1 MLIRWKFPKTIQW
14 VIKLFIIY
22 LCIFS
27 AFRIATLLF
36 FKPANIE
43 VSSLFSSF
51 WLGLQ
56 YDLRWIAIV
65 LLPIACVSLFPKFS
79 PFYSER
85 CKKGWAIYLAV
96 ITLLLLFFFGADFG
110 HFAYVS
116 TRLNASALNFAED
129 AKISFEMI
137 WQSYP
142 IVWILAGLLGAVA
155 MMTWMFKRTHVS
167 VEEQNMNIHKFA
179 YRRIWHTITI
189 IILGWFLFGFLS
201 FKPLMWS
208 DAFKL
213 NDNFKS
219 YLALNP
225 LQNFFT
231 TLRFRTP
238 VFNDEKAK
246 KYYNT
251 VSDFLQLD
259 KKNTKENTYER
270 IMHPGSNA
278 LESKPNVVLVICE
291 SFSMYKSSMSG
302 NPLNSTPFFNELA
315 KEGIFFDRCFSPT
328 FGTARGVFAILTG
341 IPDVQ
346 LSKFSTRNLESLNQY
361 TIINSFEGYKKMYFL
376 GGNSDFNNFRG
387 LINNINDV
395 EIYEE
400 GKFLSPKLNVWGI
413 SDKDL
418 FLEAD
423 KVMKEQTKPFFTIIQ
438 TSGNHRPYS
447 IPATDKDFIP
457 GKPSEEELKQY
468 GFESIEEFNAFCY
481 TDYCYK
487 KFIEAAKQSAYF
499 DNTIFVFIGDHGV
512 EGNAAAM
519 YPEVWTE
526 QRLNDEH
533 VPLLFYAP
541 ALLTPQKRNE
551 TVSQI
556 DLLPTLASM
565 IFQPF
570 TNKTLGRNLLNEDG
584 KKNAAFIIH
593 HDEGKIGV
601 VNNDYYYTKNLW
613 ITKEE
618 LFPIRVG
625 LPPLTIKQSDS
636 VKLHLSELT
645 SAIYETAQWMLV
657 NNHGR

>member
-22 LCIFS
+22 LSIFS

-65 LLPIACVSLFPKFS
+65 LLPIACLSLFPKFS

-142 IVWILAGLLGAVA
+142 IVWIFAGLLGAVA
-155 MMTWMFKRTHVS
+155 MMTWMFKKTHVS
-167 VEEQNMNIHKFA
+167 VEEQNINIHKFS

-189 IILGWFLFGFLS
+189 IILAWFLFGFLS

-238 VFNDEKAK
+238 VFNEEKAK
-246 KYYNT
+246 KYYNAI
-251 VSDFLQLD
+251 SDFLQLD

-291 SFSMYKSSMSG
+291 SFSMYKSTMSG
-302 NPLNSTPFFNELA
+302 NPLNSTPFFNELT

-376 GGNSDFNNFRG
+376 GGSSDFNNFRG

-395 EIYEE
+395 AIYEE

-438 TSGNHRPYS
+438 TSDNHRPYS
-447 IPATDKDFIP
+447 IPAEDKDFIP
-457 GKPSEEELKQY
+457 RKVSDEELKQY
-468 GFESIEEFNAFCY
+468 GFESLEEFNAFCY

-487 KFIEAAKQSAYF
+487 KFIESAKQSPYF
-499 DNTIFVFIGDHGV
+499 DNTIFVFVGDHGV
-512 EGNAAAM
+512 EGNAAAV

-541 ALLTPQKRNE
+541 ALLTPQTRNE

-556 DLLPTLASM
+556 DVLPTLASM
-565 IFQPF
+565 IFQPY
-570 TNKTLGRNLLNEDG
+570 TNKTLGRNLLNENG
-584 KKNAAFIIH
+584 KENAAFIIH

-601 VNNDYYYTKNLW
+601 VNNDYYYSKNLW
-613 ITKEE
+613 IIKEE
-618 LFPIRVG
+618 LLPIRMG
-625 LPPLTIKQSDS
+625 LAPLTVKQTDS

-645 SAIYETAQWMLV
+645 SAIYETAKWMLV